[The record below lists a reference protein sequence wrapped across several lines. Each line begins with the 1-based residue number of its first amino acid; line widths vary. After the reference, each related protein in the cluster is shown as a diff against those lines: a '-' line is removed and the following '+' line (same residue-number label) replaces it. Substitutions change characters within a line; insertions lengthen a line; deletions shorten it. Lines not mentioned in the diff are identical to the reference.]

1 MRTPPILFRGT
12 SANCSAKRAKIAKV
26 AQCREAFA
34 HQYRAVTLI
43 TRNRRFTVDLLGT
56 CPRHSKSEFLSRT
69 LFPENQIMQKQLN
82 RLPFLAIIIATLT
95 LTLSH
100 VGGANIA
107 PAKPHVKKIFGRIQ
121 YVTAFPDYKVEVVSA
136 LEDLRVQE
144 VTALANS
151 AGKWQI
157 VTALPDF
164 KIQKVTA
171 FADFKISFVNALPGT
186 P

>member
-1 MRTPPILFRGT
+1 
-12 SANCSAKRAKIAKV
+12 
-26 AQCREAFA
+26 
-34 HQYRAVTLI
+34 
-43 TRNRRFTVDLLGT
+43 
-56 CPRHSKSEFLSRT
+56 
-69 LFPENQIMQKQLN
+69 MQKQLS
-82 RLPFLAIIIATLT
+82 RLPFFAVIIATLT

-100 VGGANIA
+100 VGGANTA
-107 PAKPHVKKIFGRIQ
+107 PAKPDVKKIFGRIQ
-121 YVTAFPDYKVEVVSA
+121 YVTVFPDYKVEVVSA

>member
-1 MRTPPILFRGT
+1 
-12 SANCSAKRAKIAKV
+12 
-26 AQCREAFA
+26 
-34 HQYRAVTLI
+34 
-43 TRNRRFTVDLLGT
+43 
-56 CPRHSKSEFLSRT
+56 
-69 LFPENQIMQKQLN
+69 
-82 RLPFLAIIIATLT
+82 
-95 LTLSH
+95 
-100 VGGANIA
+100 
-107 PAKPHVKKIFGRIQ
+107 
-121 YVTAFPDYKVEVVSA
+121 
-136 LEDLRVQE
+136 VQE

>member
-1 MRTPPILFRGT
+1 
-12 SANCSAKRAKIAKV
+12 
-26 AQCREAFA
+26 
-34 HQYRAVTLI
+34 
-43 TRNRRFTVDLLGT
+43 
-56 CPRHSKSEFLSRT
+56 
-69 LFPENQIMQKQLN
+69 MQKQLS
-82 RLPFLAIIIATLT
+82 RLPFLAVIIATLT

-100 VGGANIA
+100 VGGANIT
-107 PAKPHVKKIFGRIQ
+107 PTKPDVKKIFGRIQ
-121 YVTAFPDYKVEVVSA
+121 YVTVFPDYKVEVVSA

>member
-1 MRTPPILFRGT
+1 
-12 SANCSAKRAKIAKV
+12 
-26 AQCREAFA
+26 
-34 HQYRAVTLI
+34 
-43 TRNRRFTVDLLGT
+43 
-56 CPRHSKSEFLSRT
+56 
-69 LFPENQIMQKQLN
+69 MQKQLS
-82 RLPFLAIIIATLT
+82 RLPFLAVIIATLT

-100 VGGANIA
+100 LGGANTA
-107 PAKPHVKKIFGRIQ
+107 PAKPDVKKIFGRIQ
-121 YVTAFPDYKVEVVSA
+121 YVTAFPDYKVEIVSVF
-136 LEDLRVQE
+136 EDLRVQE

-171 FADFKISFVNALPGT
+171 FADFRISFVNALPGT